1 VAKWAKE
8 KMDSNSSQTPFDPH
22 SLREMK
28 AIVERKKIVFALSCH
43 SPLYGALFL
52 GVE

>member
-8 KMDSNSSQTPFDPH
+8 KMDSNSSQTPFDPQ

-28 AIVERKKIVFALSCH
+28 AIVEKKIVFALSCH
-43 SPLYGALFL
+43 LPLYGALFL